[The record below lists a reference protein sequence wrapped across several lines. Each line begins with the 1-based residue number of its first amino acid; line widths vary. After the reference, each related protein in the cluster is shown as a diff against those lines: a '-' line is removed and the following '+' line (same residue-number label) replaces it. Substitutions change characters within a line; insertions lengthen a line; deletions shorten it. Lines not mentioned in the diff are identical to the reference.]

1 MPALDIQV
9 SKESDVPVHEQLA
22 AQIVMLIGSG
32 KLRPGDALPSARELA
47 QRLRIH
53 RNTVSQ
59 AFRDLILNLL
69 VEKSR
74 GRRLIVRPFQA
85 ARAASGGKLDE
96 LINAFVLEIQRR
108 GYTLGELYRQVQARV
123 LAAPPDHILVV
134 SNDSG
139 MRLLLPAE
147 LKETFKLRV
156 DSCSVSELVS
166 KPELTIA
173 ALVLSPPGHIAAI
186 AGLLPPERPPLPIIY
201 SSPDEHLKRI
211 RSLKEPSLIALVSV
225 SEYFLKSA
233 RAILSPVAG
242 QRHSICE
249 YLLAPDA
256 GNMPG
261 AADLILCDVV
271 AHQTLRGRHKRA
283 ELIRH
288 RVIAS
293 ACLDEIASFLA
304 AGPHLSTG

>member
-1 MPALDIQV
+1 MPEMDIQV
-9 SKESDVPVHEQLA
+9 SKESDVPIHEQLA

-74 GRRLIVRPFQA
+74 G
-85 ARAASGGKLDE
+85 
-96 LINAFVLEIQRR
+96 
-108 GYTLGELYRQVQARV
+108 
-123 LAAPPDHILVV
+123 
-134 SNDSG
+134 

-147 LKETFKLRV
+147 LKEKFKLRV
-156 DSCSVSELVS
+156 DSCSVCELVS

-173 ALVLSPPGHIAAI
+173 ALVLSPPGHVAAI

-201 SSPDEHLKRI
+201 ASADEHLKRI
-211 RSLKEPSLIALVSV
+211 TSLKEPSVIALVSV

-233 RAILSPVAG
+233 RAILSPAAG

-249 YLLAPDA
+249 YLLAPDT
-256 GNMPG
+256 GNMP
-261 AADLILCDVV
+261 
-271 AHQTLRGRHKRA
+271 
-283 ELIRH
+283 
-288 RVIAS
+288 
-293 ACLDEIASFLA
+293 
-304 AGPHLSTG
+304 

>member
-1 MPALDIQV
+1 MPAMDIQV
-9 SKESDVPVHEQLA
+9 SKESDVPIHEQLA

-59 AFRDLILNLL
+59 AFRDLVLNLL
-69 VEKSR
+69 VEKSH

-85 ARAASGGKLDE
+85 ARVASGGKLDA
-96 LINAFVLEIQRR
+96 LINAFVLEILRR

-147 LKETFKLRV
+147 LKEKFKLRV

-186 AGLLPPERPPLPIIY
+186 AGLLPPERPPLAFTHCIGLCQRIFPEERAGDPVSCGGPAPLHMRVFAGSRRGQY
-201 SSPDEHLKRI
+201 AGSCGSDLVRCRRASNASGATQEGRADSPSSNRI
-211 RSLKEPSLIALVSV
+211 R
-225 SEYFLKSA
+225 
-233 RAILSPVAG
+233 LS
-242 QRHSICE
+242 R
-249 YLLAPDA
+249 
-256 GNMPG
+256 
-261 AADLILCDVV
+261 
-271 AHQTLRGRHKRA
+271 
-283 ELIRH
+283 
-288 RVIAS
+288 
-293 ACLDEIASFLA
+293 
-304 AGPHLSTG
+304 

>member
-1 MPALDIQV
+1 MPAMDIQV
-9 SKESDVPVHEQLA
+9 SKESDVPIHEQLA

-59 AFRDLILNLL
+59 AFRDLVLNLL

-85 ARAASGGKLDE
+85 ARVASGGKLDE
-96 LINAFVLEIQRR
+96 LINAFVLGIQRR
-108 GYTLGELYRQVQARV
+108 GYTLGEFYRQVQARV
-123 LAAPPDHILVV
+123 LAA
-134 SNDSG
+134 
-139 MRLLLPAE
+139 
-147 LKETFKLRV
+147 
-156 DSCSVSELVS
+156 
-166 KPELTIA
+166 
-173 ALVLSPPGHIAAI
+173 PPGHIAAI
-186 AGLLPPERPPLPIIY
+186 AGLLPPERPPLPIVY
-201 SSPDEHLKRI
+201 SSADEHLERI
-211 RSLKEPSLIALVSV
+211 RNLKEPSLIALVSV

-304 AGPHLSTG
+304 AGPRLS